1 MFQTMVKR
9 RRYPYPLLALLC
21 AALALPPAALAGS
34 GGSGLAGPSSGST
47 GPATS
52 GTQSITPVATPGP
65 ALQSGDV
72 TVTTTGSGIT
82 LRTRASAV
90 LRRSL
95 SFTGTAPAG
104 KTIEIERSGHQTNWR
119 WAPTVN
125 TTVAP
130 DGSFTATWHTN
141 HIGRF
146 AIRAVITSANSA
158 SSASV
163 TPSLTTTSLT
173 TTIYRPS
180 KASWYGPG
188 MYGTQTACGTTLT
201 KSTIGVAN
209 KTLPCGMRVAI
220 YFHGRILTVPV
231 IDHGPYIAGRD
242 WDLTAATAQALGIDG
257 VATIDAVS
265 LPTR

>member
-1 MFQTMVKR
+1 MVKR
-9 RRYPYPLLALLC
+9 RRYPCLPPLALLC
-21 AALALPPAALAGS
+21 AALALPPAASAGS
-34 GGSGLAGPSSGST
+34 GGSGLSGPVSGSA
-47 GPATS
+47 GSANG
-52 GTQSITPVATPGP
+52 GTQSTTPVASTNP

-72 TVTTTGSGIT
+72 IVSTTGGGIM

-104 KTIEIERSGHQTNWR
+104 KTIEIDRSGHETNWQ
-119 WAPTVN
+119 WTPTAH
-125 TTVAP
+125 TIVAP
-130 DGSFTATWHTN
+130 DGSFTATWNTN

-146 AIRAVITSANSA
+146 AIRAVITSADSA

-163 TPSLTTTSLT
+163 TPSLTTTV
-173 TTIYRPS
+173 YRPS
-180 KASWYGPG
+180 QASWFGPG
-188 MYGTQTACGTTLT
+188 MYGKQTACGTKLT
-201 KSTIGVAN
+201 KRTIGVAN

-220 YFHGRILTVPV
+220 YFHGRTLTVPV
-231 IDHGPYIAGRD
+231 IDHGPYVAGRD

>member
-1 MFQTMVKR
+1 MLKR
-9 RRYPYPLLALLC
+9 RRYPYLLAVLS
-21 AALALPPAALAGS
+21 AALVLPPAAWGGSGGS
-34 GGSGLAGPSSGST
+34 GGSGLAGPGSGST
-47 GPATS
+47 NSSPG
-52 GTQSITPVATPGP
+52 GTQGSTVPVASTGP

-72 TVTTTGSGIT
+72 TVSTAGSGIT
-82 LRTRASAV
+82 LRAPASAV

-104 KTIEIERSGHQTNWR
+104 RTIEIERSGHETNWQ
-119 WAPTVN
+119 WAPTVH
-125 TTVAP
+125 TTVAS

-146 AIRAVITSANSA
+146 AIRAVITSAHSA

-163 TPSLTTTSLT
+163 TPSLTTTV
-173 TTIYRPS
+173 YRPS

-220 YFHGRILTVPV
+220 YFHGRTLTVPV
-231 IDHGPYIAGRD
+231 IDHGPYVAGRD
-242 WDLTAATAQALGIDG
+242 WDLTAATAQVLGIDG

>member
-9 RRYPYPLLALLC
+9 RRYPYLLALLC
-21 AALALPPAALAGS
+21 ATLALPPAAWAGS
-34 GGSGLAGPSSGST
+34 GGSGLAGPGSGST
-47 GPATS
+47 SSATS
-52 GTQSITPVATPGP
+52 GTHSTTPVATTSP
-65 ALQSGDV
+65 ALQSGDA
-72 TVTTTGSGIT
+72 TVSTTGSGIT
-82 LRTRASAV
+82 LRARTSAV

-95 SFTGTAPAG
+95 SFIGTAPAG
-104 KTIEIERSGHQTNWR
+104 KTIEIERSGHQTNWQ
-119 WAPTVN
+119 WAPTVH

-146 AIRAVITSANSA
+146 AIRAVITSAHSA
-158 SSASV
+158 SLASV
-163 TPSLTTTSLT
+163 TPSLTTTV
-173 TTIYRPS
+173 YRPS

-209 KTLPCGMRVAI
+209 KTLPCGMPVAI
-220 YFHGRILTVPV
+220 YFDGRTLTVPV
-231 IDHGPYIAGRD
+231 IDHGPYVAGRD
-242 WDLTAATAQALGIDG
+242 WDLTAATAQVLGIDG

-265 LPTR
+265 LPAR